1 MPRILLKSRSMK
13 THPTRS
19 PAGRRPALAV
29 ALACSALLTL
39 AVPAAR
45 AADPI
50 SPPAKEWRDY
60 CQAYLKSIEGDAK
73 VSDLDVTYCVGMTKG
88 LLTGLRVGAQI
99 GALSFGSRLAVTHEL
114 DPDKVFQMF
123 QSHDP
128 ARLIGIC
135 APASLALPDYVKP
148 VLARMGKNPDDG
160 ARPIAEVFYEALSE
174 AYPCD

>member
-1 MPRILLKSRSMK
+1 MK
-13 THPTRS
+13 THPTRI
-19 PAGRRPALAV
+19 PRGRLQALAV
-29 ALACSALLTL
+29 TLACCTLLALAA
-39 AVPAAR
+39 PAAG
-45 AADPI
+45 AAESI

-60 CQAYLKSIEGDAK
+60 CQAYVKSVEGDTK

-88 LLTGLRVGAQI
+88 LLMGLRVGAQI

-135 APASLALPDYVKP
+135 APATLALPDYVKS
-148 VLARMGKNPDDG
+148 VLARMAKNPDDA

-174 AYPCD
+174 AYPCQ